1 MSGKVTEAGQPHEL
15 QEQQTQITVLQA
27 AQLRA
32 WVQWRK
38 QTACLA
44 PPYKMILM
52 VEYDVVV
59 VLALM
64 VKVLLYAFTSRLN

>member
-15 QEQQTQITVLQA
+15 QEQQ
-27 AQLRA
+27 
-32 WVQWRK
+32 VQWRK